1 MLCIINNALFV
12 CDEKC
17 YIIVEIVIKG
27 GFMAKSK
34 VLSVSIPEE
43 MLPAV
48 EAIAL
53 KEKGLS
59 RWFQEKVRQY
69 DSGVD
74 LDAVEAT
81 LKDINEKMNII
92 TQSLN
97 KLKSD
102 QCDDA
107 SGSYDEIGQDT
118 IKI

>member
-1 MLCIINNALFV
+1 MFCIVNNILSFNNIKYYIINV
-12 CDEKC
+12 D
-17 YIIVEIVIKG
+17 IIKAE
-27 GFMAKSK
+27 FMAKSN

-48 EAIAL
+48 KKIAS

-81 LKDINEKMNII
+81 LKEINEKMNII

-97 KLKSD
+97 KMKSN
-102 QCDDA
+102 QCNDTTNA
-107 SGSYDEIGQDT
+107 YDEIDQDT
-118 IKI
+118 FKL

>member
-1 MLCIINNALFV
+1 MFCIVNNILSFNNKKYYIINV
-12 CDEKC
+12 D
-17 YIIVEIVIKG
+17 IIKG